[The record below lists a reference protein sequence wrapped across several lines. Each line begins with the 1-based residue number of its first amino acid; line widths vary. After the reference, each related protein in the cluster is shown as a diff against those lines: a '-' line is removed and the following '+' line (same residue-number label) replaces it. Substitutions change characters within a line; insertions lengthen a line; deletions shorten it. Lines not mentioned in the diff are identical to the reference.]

1 MGPATSGM
9 SRNGSTAAM
18 SESGV
23 ALVARA
29 ASRRCRCVTLAEVRY
44 CSTASANAARRSP
57 DGGTARGSGGRSA
70 DATWGAGPA
79 PEPVARSVRVVR
91 SGGGTIMEET
101 SGKDTRS
108 RYTERQLAAAGEVA
122 LDLRHALNNPLA
134 ALMAEAQLLAMEPL
148 QPEHRAAVDRII
160 DLCRRT
166 VNLVRGLDAAT
177 RAANDA

>member
-1 MGPATSGM
+1 
-9 SRNGSTAAM
+9 
-18 SESGV
+18 
-23 ALVARA
+23 
-29 ASRRCRCVTLAEVRY
+29 
-44 CSTASANAARRSP
+44 
-57 DGGTARGSGGRSA
+57 
-70 DATWGAGPA
+70 
-79 PEPVARSVRVVR
+79 
-91 SGGGTIMEET
+91 MEEMPD
-101 SGKDTRS
+101 KDTRS

-166 VNLVRGLDAAT
+166 VNLIRGLDAAT

>member
-9 SRNGSTAAM
+9 SRKGSTAAAND
-18 SESGV
+18 SGV
-23 ALVARA
+23 APVESA
-29 ASRRCRCVTLAEVRY
+29 ASRRCRWVTFAEARY
-44 CSTASANAARRSP
+44 CSTASASAARTSP
-57 DGGTARGSGGRSA
+57 EADCGPGELPTGAVPGKGTA
-70 DATWGAGPA
+70 
-79 PEPVARSVRVVR
+79 PESLARSVRGVR
-91 SGGGTIMEET
+91 SGGGTIMEDT

-166 VNLVRGLDAAT
+166 VTLIRGLDAAT